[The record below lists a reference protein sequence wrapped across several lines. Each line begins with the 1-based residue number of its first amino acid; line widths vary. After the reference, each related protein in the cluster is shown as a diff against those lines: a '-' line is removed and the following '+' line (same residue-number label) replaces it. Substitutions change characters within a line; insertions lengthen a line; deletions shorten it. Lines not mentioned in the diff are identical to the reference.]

1 MKKYAMIVDGHNFM
15 FKTLCVLP
23 LSKRGLW
30 LDGKKDRKMF
40 SLKLMQNFLSSLRDF
55 KNIVNNVIFTLDSS
69 SWRKSIG
76 EVEYKGTRHM
86 EEKINWEGFRDCVN
100 GFCKEIT
107 KYNVIVSKVKQAE
120 ADDLIFYWASRLNIE
135 EIPVIINSS
144 DKDMLQ
150 LVRNNDGTNCECLL
164 YSTTTKKLYTPF
176 GYMETNTKEKTID
189 DFLMPG
195 GSLNIYER
203 YDAINDLI
211 KKKKFELEEVD
222 ANKELFCKILSGDK
236 SDNIPSVYTVTKN
249 NKTYG
254 ITELKAGQITNM
266 FLEKTGTALT
276 PELLYVDSALNT
288 LCECIQKVMKTDT
301 NIEELLQNLKRNI
314 KYIHLS
320 KNNIPKEVV
329 SDMMKSVDAIGY
341 KDNKLNMN
349 GLLSTQTKTIDM
361 SIGVLKDVE
370 SEDFSFI
377 KNKKVLF

>member
-1 MKKYAMIVDGHNFM
+1 MIVDGHNFM

-23 LSKRGLW
+23 LSKNGLW
-30 LDGKKDRKMF
+30 LDGKKDKEMF

-69 SWRKSIG
+69 SWRKTIG

-135 EIPVIINSS
+135 DIPVIINSS

-176 GYMETNTKEKTID
+176 GYMENNTKEKTID
-189 DFLMPG
+189 DFLTPG
-195 GSLNIYER
+195 GSLSIYER
-203 YDAINDLI
+203 YDAIGDLI

-266 FLEKTGTALT
+266 FLEKTGTTLT
-276 PELLYVDSALNT
+276 PELLYIDSALTT
-288 LCECIQKVMKTDT
+288 LCECIQNVMKTNTKVD
-301 NIEELLQNLKRNI
+301 ELLQNLKRNI

-320 KNNIPKEVV
+320 KSNIPENVV
-329 SDMMKSVDAIGY
+329 TDMIKSVDAIEY
-341 KDNKLNMN
+341 KNNKLNIN
-349 GLLSTQTKTIDM
+349 GLLSTQAKTIDM
-361 SIGVLKDVE
+361 NIGVLKDVDG
-370 SEDFSFI
+370 EDFSFI

>member
-30 LDGKKDRKMF
+30 LDGKKDREMF

-176 GYMETNTKEKTID
+176 GYMEANTKEKTID

-276 PELLYVDSALNT
+276 PELLYVDSALAT

-301 NIEELLQNLKRNI
+301 SIDELLQNLKRNI

-329 SDMMKSVDAIGY
+329 SDMMKSVDAIEY

-349 GLLSTQTKTIDM
+349 GLLSTQAKPIDM

>member
-23 LSKRGLW
+23 LSKSGLW
-30 LDGKKDRKMF
+30 LDGKKDREMF

-276 PELLYVDSALNT
+276 PELLYVDSALGT

-301 NIEELLQNLKRNI
+301 NIDELLQNLKRNI

-329 SDMMKSVDAIGY
+329 SDMMKSVDAIEY

>member
-1 MKKYAMIVDGHNFM
+1 MKKYTMIVDGHNFI

-30 LDGKKDRKMF
+30 LDEKKDREMF

-69 SWRKSIG
+69 SWRKTIG

-100 GFCKEIT
+100 YFCKEIT

-120 ADDLIFYWASRLNIE
+120 ADDLIFYWTSRLNIE
-135 EIPVIINSS
+135 DIPVIINSS

-176 GYMETNTKEKTID
+176 GYMETNTKERTID
-189 DFLMPG
+189 DFLAPG
-195 GSLNIYER
+195 GSLAIYER
-203 YDAINDLI
+203 YDAVNDLI

-222 ANKELFCKILSGDK
+222 ANKELFCKILYGDK
-236 SDNIPSVYTVTKN
+236 SDNIPSVYTVVKN

-254 ITELKAGQITNM
+254 ITELKAGQITNR
-266 FLEKTGTALT
+266 FLEKTGTTLT
-276 PELLYVDSALNT
+276 PELLYVDSALTT
-288 LCECIQKVMKTDT
+288 LCECIQNVMKTDT
-301 NIEELLQNLKRNI
+301 DIDKLLQNLKRNI

-320 KNNIPKEVV
+320 KNNIPEDVV
-329 SDMMKSVDAIGY
+329 VDMIKSVDSINY
-341 KDNKLNMN
+341 KVNKLNMN
-349 GLLSTQTKTIDM
+349 GLLSTQTKTIDIN
-361 SIGVLKDVE
+361 IGVLKDVDG
-370 SEDFSFI
+370 EDFSFI

>member
-30 LDGKKDRKMF
+30 LDSKKDREIF

-236 SDNIPSVYTVTKN
+236 SDNIPSVYNVTKN

-276 PELLYVDSALNT
+276 PELLYVDSALAT

-301 NIEELLQNLKRNI
+301 NIDELLQNLKRNI

>member
-1 MKKYAMIVDGHNFM
+1 MKKYTMIVDGHNFM

-23 LSKRGLW
+23 LSKNGLW
-30 LDGKKDRKMF
+30 LDGKKDKEMF

-69 SWRKSIG
+69 SWRKTIG

-135 EIPVIINSS
+135 DIPVIINSS

-176 GYMETNTKEKTID
+176 GYMENNTKEKTID
-189 DFLMPG
+189 DFLTPG
-195 GSLNIYER
+195 GSLSIYER
-203 YDAINDLI
+203 YDAIGDLI

-266 FLEKTGTALT
+266 FLEKTGTTLT
-276 PELLYVDSALNT
+276 PELLYIDSALTT
-288 LCECIQKVMKTDT
+288 LCECIQNVMKTNTKVD
-301 NIEELLQNLKRNI
+301 ELLQNLKRNI

-320 KNNIPKEVV
+320 KSNIPENVV
-329 SDMMKSVDAIGY
+329 TDMIKSVDAIEY
-341 KDNKLNMN
+341 KNNKLNIN
-349 GLLSTQTKTIDM
+349 GLLSTQAKTIDM
-361 SIGVLKDVE
+361 NIGVLKDVDG
-370 SEDFSFI
+370 EDFSFI

>member
-30 LDGKKDRKMF
+30 LDEKKDREMF

-69 SWRKSIG
+69 SWRKTIG

-100 GFCKEIT
+100 GFCREIT

-120 ADDLIFYWASRLNIE
+120 ADDLIFYWARRLKIE
-135 EIPVIINSS
+135 DIPVIINSS

-189 DFLMPG
+189 DFLAPG
-195 GSLNIYER
+195 GSLAIYER

-236 SDNIPSVYTVTKN
+236 SDNIPSVYTVVKN

-266 FLEKTGTALT
+266 FLEKTGTTLT
-276 PELLYVDSALNT
+276 PELLYVESALIT
-288 LCECIQKVMKTDT
+288 LCECIQNVMKTDT
-301 NIEELLQNLKRNI
+301 DINELLKNLKRNI

-320 KNNIPKEVV
+320 KNNIPENVV
-329 SDMMKSVDAIGY
+329 FDMMKSVDSINY

-361 SIGVLKDVE
+361 NIGVLKDVDG
-370 SEDFSFI
+370 EDFSFI